1 MKLNKEQKKIVE
13 KIELALYESNEHN
26 LVKYLKEAQLN
37 KIPKDAGLAAHLFPA
52 LLKVVLNGWKFGWD
66 VFYKNFPSVLL
77 TYKDDDFPIIWE
89 IACIEGHLFI
99 LKDMEKL
106 GANLIQEKDGKG
118 RNSVHVLFDSIAI
131 QRIYPTENQKV
142 IEMVKWFKE
151 NGLNIYE
158 AYPGFYGEN
167 DSLKS
172 GHALWDYAIRSYNW
186 NLAIEVLP
194 ETWEEVN
201 QSKRW
206 KEQIPHLHDI
216 IKKNQ
221 NMSTDLLWL
230 LWLERFFEHWYYSPL
245 QFSTLHEI
253 KLLTGVFIKSN
264 NKHDHSKYWEI
275 INYKNVS
282 NRTWWHVIV
291 QNPEDDNL
299 FENIIKLAN
308 EDNISIKEKLFEKD
322 LSGVRPIDNLIMYY
336 KINNLKISESK
347 WNSLL
352 IKVLQEA
359 SKEELEYK
367 NEIITESIEE
377 NMKD

>member
-1 MKLNKEQKKIVE
+1 M
-13 KIELALYESNEHN
+13 
-26 LVKYLKEAQLN
+26 
-37 KIPKDAGLAAHLFPA
+37 
-52 LLKVVLNGWKFGWD
+52 
-66 VFYKNFPSVLL
+66 
-77 TYKDDDFPIIWE
+77 
-89 IACIEGHLFI
+89 
-99 LKDMEKL
+99 
-106 GANLIQEKDGKG
+106 
-118 RNSVHVLFDSIAI
+118 
-131 QRIYPTENQKV
+131 
-142 IEMVKWFKE
+142 
-151 NGLNIYE
+151 
-158 AYPGFYGEN
+158 
-167 DSLKS
+167 
-172 GHALWDYAIRSYNW
+172 
-186 NLAIEVLP
+186 
-194 ETWEEVN
+194 
-201 QSKRW
+201 
-206 KEQIPHLHDI
+206 
-216 IKKNQ
+216 
-221 NMSTDLLWL
+221 
-230 LWLERFFEHWYYSPL
+230 PL

-275 INYKNVS
+275 INYKNIS